1 MGVIVKRAIR
11 VKAVVTEE
19 FRARCVADVTA
30 VLSKL
35 ESDGQA
41 LLARMD
47 ALRNAAN
54 AGPRM
59 ERLEQA
65 LRRNERARADAA
77 AELDKANALAIGGEY
92 DRGVLE
98 GFVEVNVGDD
108 FTRLVDCEIVVKEDK
123 VVEIRDGRCPQSG
136 RTS

>member
-11 VKAVVTEE
+11 VKAIITAE
-19 FRARCVADVTA
+19 FKARRVADMNA
-30 VLSKL
+30 ALSKL
-35 ESDGQA
+35 DVDGKA
-41 LLARMD
+41 LLARID

-54 AGPRM
+54 AGPQM

-77 AELDKANALAIGGEY
+77 AELENANALQIDGEY

-98 GFVEVNVGDD
+98 GFVEVSVGDD
-108 FTRLVDCEIVVKEDK
+108 FSRLADCEIVVKDDK
-123 VVEIRDGRCPQSG
+123 VVEIRDGRCPGTNS
-136 RTS
+136 T